1 MIQHRMSLQAELI
14 EFANSN
20 QPVINNPASDC
31 REPLLEPTRADPILP
46 NFENYR
52 EMGVIRNQ

>member
-14 EFANSN
+14 ESANSN

-31 REPLLEPTRADPILP
+31 REPLLEPTRADPSCRIL
-46 NFENYR
+46 R
-52 EMGVIRNQ
+52 TIARCGVIRNQ